1 MIQFAMLFA
10 IVTLV
15 FLCVAG
21 SFAGY
26 SRRPKGM

>member
-26 SRRPKGM
+26 SRTPRE

>member
-1 MIQFAMLFA
+1 MLVFALTFSL
-10 IVTLV
+10 VTLV

-26 SRRPKGM
+26 SRAPRE

>member
-21 SFAGY
+21 SFAGF
-26 SRRPKGM
+26 SRAPRE

>member
-10 IVTLV
+10 IVALV

-21 SFAGY
+21 SFAGFG
-26 SRRPKGM
+26 RAPRQ